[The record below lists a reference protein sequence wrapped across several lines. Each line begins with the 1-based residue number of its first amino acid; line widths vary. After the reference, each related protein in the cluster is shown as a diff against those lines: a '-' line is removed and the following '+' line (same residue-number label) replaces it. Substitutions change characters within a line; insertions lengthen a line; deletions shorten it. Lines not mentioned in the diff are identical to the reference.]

1 LREKRVMNER
11 FRKILTFIVL
21 MTGASIAIKLSSI
34 KDAFYVPMMEIF
46 EMNNAQFGATRSI
59 YGIVQMIGYI
69 PAMFIADKF
78 SKKIMIPFSMFA
90 LAAVGFYFGTIPTYA
105 GLLLVYALLAIFG
118 EMTYW
123 PIMLKSVRL
132 LGNKDKQGRLFGF
145 LEGGRGVVDILVS
158 FFAIL
163 VFSYF
168 GSQVTGLKS
177 AIYFYSLALVA
188 IGIVS
193 YFLLDHDIIEKKD
206 DKTIKHVLLGI
217 KDELKSKEL
226 WMLAFTVHFIWIT
239 YAGLTSFI
247 PFLKDIYALPVTL
260 ISVYGV
266 LNQYALKLVGG
277 PSAGILADKVFK
289 SPLKT
294 MKVAFIGAIVGL
306 IILIVVPHSGSFY
319 VGMILTLG
327 MGSFI
332 FMLRALAFSP
342 MEELKI
348 PKERAGSAMALV
360 CLVGYSAN
368 IYAYVMYGKIIDKFS
383 GMEGYNYVFIVMIAA
398 ISISLLLARQTQK
411 IIARKSEK
419 LPLKATEA

>member
-1 LREKRVMNER
+1 MNKRVKR
-11 FRKILTFIVL
+11 IITFIVL
-21 MTGASIAIKLSSI
+21 MAGASISMKLSSI

-46 EMNNAQFGATRSI
+46 DMNNAQFGATRSI

-90 LAAVGFYFGTIPTYA
+90 LAAVGFYFGTIPTYT

-123 PIMLKSVRL
+123 PIMLKAVRL
-132 LGNKDKQGRLFGF
+132 LGNKNEQGRLFGF
-145 LEGGRGVVDILVS
+145 LEGGRGIVDILIS

-163 VFSYF
+163 IFSHF
-168 GSQVTGLKS
+168 GNQVTGLKS
-177 AIYFYSLALVA
+177 AIYFYSFALIA
-188 IGIVS
+188 IGIIS

-206 DKTIKHVLLGI
+206 EKTMKHVFLGI

-247 PFLKDIYALPVTL
+247 PFLKDIYALPIALVG
-260 ISVYGV
+260 VYGI

-277 PSAGILADKVFK
+277 PTAGILADKVFK

-294 MKVAFIGAIVGL
+294 MKIAFWGAIVGL
-306 IILIVVPHSGSFY
+306 IILMVVPHSGSFY
-319 VGMILTLG
+319 VGMALTLG

-383 GMEGYNYVFIVMIAA
+383 GIQGYNYVFIVMIIA

-411 IIARKSEK
+411 SIAKNNQKSLIK
-419 LPLKATEA
+419 VT

>member
-1 LREKRVMNER
+1 M
-11 FRKILTFIVL
+11 
-21 MTGASIAIKLSSI
+21 
-34 KDAFYVPMMEIF
+34 Y
-46 EMNNAQFGATRSI
+46 
-59 YGIVQMIGYI
+59 
-69 PAMFIADKF
+69 
-78 SKKIMIPFSMFA
+78 
-90 LAAVGFYFGTIPTYA
+90 
-105 GLLLVYALLAIFG
+105 
-118 EMTYW
+118 
-123 PIMLKSVRL
+123 
-132 LGNKDKQGRLFGF
+132 F
-145 LEGGRGVVDILVS
+145 LE
-158 FFAIL
+158 
-163 VFSYF
+163 
-168 GSQVTGLKS
+168 
-177 AIYFYSLALVA
+177 
-188 IGIVS
+188 
-193 YFLLDHDIIEKKD
+193 
-206 DKTIKHVLLGI
+206 
-217 KDELKSKEL
+217 
-226 WMLAFTVHFIWIT
+226 T

-247 PFLKDIYALPVTL
+247 PFLKDIYALPITL

-368 IYAYVMYGKIIDKFS
+368 IYAYVMYGKIIDRFS
-383 GMEGYNYVFIVMIAA
+383 GMQGYNYVFIVMIIA

-411 IIARKSEK
+411 IIAKKSEK